1 MRCFIALM
9 IVDSFK
15 PLWRLSDSCELM
27 YHTVEGSLIGEFQP
41 DCCHLSAIVILSV
54 PHLLLHLCRYSFI
67 FVSFFLD
74 SGFCGWEKGQGVK
87 VMRSHS
93 SYSDSGRT
101 TPLPTT
107 LSPDE
112 NGALVKVVR

>member
-27 YHTVEGSLIGEFQP
+27 YHTVEGSLIGE
-41 DCCHLSAIVILSV
+41 SV